1 MDDDGSPLLTI
12 GQLASRTG
20 LAVRTIRYWS
30 DIGAVPPVG
39 RSSGGHRLY
48 DAGSVARL
56 ELVRTLRDLG
66 LGLDEVHRVLA
77 REDTVADVAAVHV
90 AALDAQIRSLR
101 LTRAVLSAV
110 ARRHS
115 GTEEMTLMNKMARL
129 SAAERGQIIEDFI
142 AEVFSGMDA
151 DPQLRGKL
159 RLTALEL
166 PDEPT
171 PEQVAAWVELAELVQ
186 DPEFRRRMRR
196 MAEYHVAGAAAGVPA
211 QEAGMFQRFT
221 EKVTALVGDARQRG
235 VAPDSPEAAQVVDQM
250 LGGADAARRAYIRE
264 RLEAGVASK
273 SDRYHELLAVLNGE
287 QARPSRIPDLRWLMA
302 AIDSHP
308 A

>member
-1 MDDDGSPLLTI
+1 MDDDGSLMLTI

-30 DIGAVPPVG
+30 DIGAVPPAG

-48 DAGSVARL
+48 DAESVARL
-56 ELVRTLRDLG
+56 ELVQTLRELG

-77 REDTVADVAAVHV
+77 REATVADVAAAHV

-110 ARRHS
+110 ARRHP
-115 GTEEMTLMNKMARL
+115 GTEEMTLMNKLARL
-129 SAAERGQIIEDFI
+129 SAAERRQIIEDFI
-142 AEVFSGMDA
+142 AEVFTGLDA
-151 DPQLRGKL
+151 DPTLRAKL
-159 RLTALEL
+159 RLTAPEL

-171 PEQVAAWVELAELVQ
+171 PEQVDAWVELAELVQ
-186 DPEFRRRMRR
+186 DPGFRQRMRR
-196 MAEYHVAGAAAGVPA
+196 MAEYHAGGGAAAGPA
-211 QEAGMFQRFT
+211 PEAGFT
-221 EKVTALVGDARQRG
+221 QKVTTLVGPARQRG
-235 VAPDSPEAAQVVDQM
+235 VAPDSPEAAQVVDR
-250 LGGADAARRAYIRE
+250 LLNGGDAARRAYVRE
-264 RLEAGVASK
+264 RLEAGVDSQ
-273 SDRYHELLAVLNGE
+273 SDRYHELLCVINGQ
-287 QARPSRIPDLRWLMA
+287 QARPSHAPDLEWLIA